1 MEEKEKGNMDE
12 ENLNIKRNLP
22 ESNTYDRSIKVI
34 ILGDSYVGKSSIIN
48 RLINNKFTDLPNT
61 LSIEYHTYI
70 ISVNDFILRMQLW
83 DTAGQEKFNSLISN
97 YYKGTEVAIFVYSID
112 KEDSFKNVQR
122 WFNNLKDNT
131 EKSENILLGNKKDI
145 IDEDE
150 SQRKVDTEIAE
161 KFANDNKFLVFQEIS
176 CKNKDELEVENIYEV
191 FDEIAKHY
199 YNLWLEKKDKSIS
212 VNYVVSDSMMTL
224 GKKHRNNQDDA
235 NNKKKKCCK

>member
-70 ISVNDFILRMQLW
+70 TSVNDFILRMQLW

-199 YNLWLEKKDKSIS
+199 YNLRLEKKDKSIS

>member
-70 ISVNDFILRMQLW
+70 TSVNDFILRMQIW

>member
-34 ILGDSYVGKSSIIN
+34 FLGDSYVGKSSIIN

-70 ISVNDFILRMQLW
+70 TSVNDFTLRMQLW
-83 DTAGQEKFNSLISN
+83 DTAGQEKFNSLITN

>member
-70 ISVNDFILRMQLW
+70 TSVNDFILRMQLW

-224 GKKHRNNQDDA
+224 GKKHRNNQDVA

>member
-22 ESNTYDRSIKVI
+22 ETDTYDRSIKVI

-70 ISVNDFILRMQLW
+70 TSVNDFILRMQLW

>member
-70 ISVNDFILRMQLW
+70 TSVNDFILRMQLW

-112 KEDSFKNVQR
+112 KEESFKNVQR

>member
-70 ISVNDFILRMQLW
+70 TSVNDFILRMQLW

-224 GKKHRNNQDDA
+224 GKKHRNNQDVA
-235 NNKKKKCCK
+235 TNKKKKCCK

>member
-70 ISVNDFILRMQLW
+70 TSVNDFILRMQLW

-224 GKKHRNNQDDA
+224 GKKHRNDQDDA

>member
-70 ISVNDFILRMQLW
+70 TSVNDFILRMQLW

>member
-70 ISVNDFILRMQLW
+70 TSVNDFILRMQLW

-212 VNYVVSDSMMTL
+212 VNYVVSDSMMPL

>member
-22 ESNTYDRSIKVI
+22 ESDTYDRSIKVI

-70 ISVNDFILRMQLW
+70 TSVNDFILRMQLW

-224 GKKHRNNQDDA
+224 GKKHRNNQDVA

>member
-34 ILGDSYVGKSSIIN
+34 FLGDSYVGKSSIIN

-70 ISVNDFILRMQLW
+70 TSVNDFILRMQLW

>member
-22 ESNTYDRSIKVI
+22 ESDTYDRSIKVI

-70 ISVNDFILRMQLW
+70 TSVNDFILRMQLW

-224 GKKHRNNQDDA
+224 GKKHRNDQDDA

>member
-22 ESNTYDRSIKVI
+22 ESDTYDRSIKVI

-70 ISVNDFILRMQLW
+70 TSVNDFILRMQLW

-161 KFANDNKFLVFQEIS
+161 KFSNDNKFLVFQEIS

>member
-22 ESNTYDRSIKVI
+22 ESDTYDRSIKVI

-70 ISVNDFILRMQLW
+70 TSVNDFILRMQLW

-131 EKSENILLGNKKDI
+131 EKSENILLGNKKDM

>member
-70 ISVNDFILRMQLW
+70 TSVNDFILRMQLW

-150 SQRKVDTEIAE
+150 SQRKVDTETAE

>member
-22 ESNTYDRSIKVI
+22 ESDTYDRSIKVI

-70 ISVNDFILRMQLW
+70 TSVNDFILRMQLW